1 MLKPRKILLPF
12 PSYFK
17 SSPASL
23 TLTRHGLFKSD
34 TGTGSQ
40 AMFSISQA
48 NLLANK
54 TRKYALS
61 ANISK
66 GSGNSVTFQ
75 WSPFPVEMTGVST
88 IVPSPSGL
96 KLLVVRNPENESSHP
111 FGDLESRPGGKG
123 IQHPPVCTRFSVL

>member
-1 MLKPRKILLPF
+1 MDASVSTSPKELPVGLDAKTEED
-12 PSYFK
+12 S
-17 SSPASL
+17 ASL
-23 TLTRHGLFKSD
+23 SKLLQEFTSIPNIDKAWTFKSD

-40 AMFSISQA
+40 AMFSISQS

-75 WSPFPVEMTGVST
+75 WSPFPVEMTGCVYDSSIT
-88 IVPSPSGL
+88 IRFEASCCPESG
-96 KLLVVRNPENESSHP
+96 K
-111 FGDLESRPGGKG
+111 
-123 IQHPPVCTRFSVL
+123 